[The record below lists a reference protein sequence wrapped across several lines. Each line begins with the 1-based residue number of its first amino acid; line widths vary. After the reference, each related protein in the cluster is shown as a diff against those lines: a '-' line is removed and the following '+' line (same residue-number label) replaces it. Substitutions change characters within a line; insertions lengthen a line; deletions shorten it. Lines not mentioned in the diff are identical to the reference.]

1 MYYDTIK
8 KEIGRRLGDPL
19 LDKYRALVGPVF
31 AESVGSMILAED
43 YSANDIQNNPFSI
56 PYPLLITQTYD
67 LGEGLQG
74 VESFILPSDL
84 FVVQDVLLLADFSNY
99 PASIPLYNPI
109 LKEIDKN
116 TQRRMAREDALKPAA
131 FEIFYLIGDYY
142 IKFYK
147 SNEWILENDSRI
159 PIDMYYL
166 KSPSNDVWQNL
177 NSIIVDGLNLETDVG
192 LSPQFI
198 QKAINRA
205 TQSLIGGEKGES

>member
-1 MYYDTIK
+1 
-8 KEIGRRLGDPL
+8 
-19 LDKYRALVGPVF
+19 
-31 AESVGSMILAED
+31 
-43 YSANDIQNNPFSI
+43 
-56 PYPLLITQTYD
+56 
-67 LGEGLQG
+67 
-74 VESFILPSDL
+74 
-84 FVVQDVLLLADFSNY
+84 
-99 PASIPLYNPI
+99 
-109 LKEIDKN
+109 EIDKN